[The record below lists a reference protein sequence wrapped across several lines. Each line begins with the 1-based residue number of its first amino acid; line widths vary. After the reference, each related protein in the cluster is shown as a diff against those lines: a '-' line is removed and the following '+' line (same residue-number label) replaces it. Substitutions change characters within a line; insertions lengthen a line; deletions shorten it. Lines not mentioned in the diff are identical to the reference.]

1 MSRPEWVREHAY
13 IGGSWV
19 QPRGDICE
27 VENPATEEVLGWV
40 RCATAADA
48 AEAVEAAAAARAG
61 WGRTTPAYRIG
72 VLRELSAALR
82 DREDLLVDTL
92 VGEVGTPR
100 GLARSSHVGQA
111 LVVLDS
117 YADLLETF
125 DFEERIGSSR
135 VLREPA
141 GVVGAITPWNY
152 PLYQLLAKVA
162 PALAAG
168 CPVVAKPAE
177 LTPLSAFIVADAAE
191 AIGLPPG
198 VFNLVPGPG
207 SEVGEL
213 LSTHPGVDVVSFTGS
228 TRVGRRVAGMAA
240 ETVKRVCLELG
251 GKSASLVLPGAD
263 VEPAVS
269 ATVANVMVN
278 SGQTCA
284 AWTRLLVPRSEI
296 DQSLAVAEAAA
307 RQHVVGDPRHEAT
320 DLGPVISASQR
331 RSVLNYIA
339 GAMVEGASLVSGG
352 IARPDELGVGHYVR
366 PTVLTGVSPQ
376 SRIAQ
381 EEVFGPVLVV
391 LPYADVDE
399 AVVLANATSYGL
411 AGSVWGADDG
421 QAFAVARRLRT
432 GRVDLNGA
440 AWNPSAPFGGYKQS
454 GNGRE
459 LGRWG
464 IEEFLEI
471 KAVQV
476 PGLQAP
482 VAQDSSR

>member
-19 QPRGDICE
+19 QPQGEICE
-27 VENPATEEVLGWV
+27 VENPATEEVLGRV
-40 RCATAADA
+40 RSATAVD
-48 AEAVEAAAAARAG
+48 AAAAVDAAVG
-61 WGRTTPAYRIG
+61 ASAAWASTTPAHRTG
-72 VLRELSAALR
+72 ALRDLSAALR
-82 DREDLLVDTL
+82 DRCDLLVATL
-92 VGEVGTPR
+92 VGEVGTPV
-100 GLARSSHVGQA
+100 GLARSSHIGQA
-111 LVVLDS
+111 LQILDS

-125 DFEERIGSSR
+125 AFEEGIENTR

-141 GVVGAITPWNY
+141 GVVAAITPWNY

-207 SEVGEL
+207 SEVGQL
-213 LSTHPGVDVVSFTGS
+213 LSTHAGIDVVSFTGS
-228 TRVGRRVAGMAA
+228 TRVGRQVAGVAA
-240 ETVKRVCLELG
+240 GTVKRVCLELG

-263 VEPAVS
+263 VQLAVS

-278 SGQTCA
+278 SGQACA
-284 AWTRLLVPRSEI
+284 AWTRLLVPQSEL

-307 RQHVVGDPRHEAT
+307 TSHVVGDPWHAAT

-331 RSVLNYIA
+331 RSILDYIA
-339 GAMVEGASLVSGG
+339 GAMAEGASLVSGG
-352 IARPDELGVGHYVR
+352 LERPDGLTVGHYVR
-366 PTVLTGVSPQ
+366 PTVLAGVSPQ

-399 AVVLANATSYGL
+399 AVALANATSYGL
-411 AGSVWGADDG
+411 AGSVWGADDE

-476 PGLQAP
+476 PGRQGP